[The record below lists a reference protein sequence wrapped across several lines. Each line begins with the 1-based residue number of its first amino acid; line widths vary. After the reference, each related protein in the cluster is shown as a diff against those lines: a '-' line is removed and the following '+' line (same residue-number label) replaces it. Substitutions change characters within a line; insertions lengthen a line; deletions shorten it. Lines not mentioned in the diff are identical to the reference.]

1 VLNPNFETT
10 QTRKRTAGFFVR
22 ESSRNKRLRV
32 EMPIN
37 SNKQIC
43 IDDLSAGMKRS
54 ANWRRGLQAKF
65 PDDSRNGRAAERLD
79 RLASEISDLSD
90 ESWKRLEQHYNW
102 ASAKWSDAVSQAS
115 RQVAFRNVDDLPA
128 FVERLVS
135 ILSQPSIAA

>member
-1 VLNPNFETT
+1 LKLPK
-10 QTRKRTAGFFVR
+10 TRKRTAGFFVR
-22 ESSRNKRLRV
+22 ESCRNKRLRV

-65 PDDSRNGRAAERLD
+65 PDDSRNGRAATKLD
-79 RLASEISDLSD
+79 QLAGEAKDLGD
-90 ESWKRLEQHYNW
+90 HAWEKLVPYYNW
-102 ASAKWSDAVSQAS
+102 SSAKWSDAVSQTS
-115 RQVAFRNVDDLPA
+115 RQVGFRSVDDLPA